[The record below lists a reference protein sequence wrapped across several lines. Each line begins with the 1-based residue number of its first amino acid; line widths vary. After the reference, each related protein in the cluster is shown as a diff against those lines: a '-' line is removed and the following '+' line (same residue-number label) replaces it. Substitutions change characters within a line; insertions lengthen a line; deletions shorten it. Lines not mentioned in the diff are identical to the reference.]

1 MPSLPD
7 RLASILR
14 DVLPAEEEPD
24 GALTVR
30 HDGTFASLRVV
41 SIAEDL
47 ELVSLTQ
54 ILAWDLPLT
63 KRLAEQVAKQARDI
77 NFGSVSLREKV
88 SEKAARRSSGRP
100 ASNTADVMLRYNFPG
115 TGLTDDALRTLI
127 LLVLETGAT
136 IRSALVGYGVC
147 SLCAERA
154 LVAATRRAEP
164 PWLHV
169 RRVGSLDLGGVLAPA
184 V

>member
-115 TGLTDDALRTLI
+115 TRRRVAHVDPF
-127 LLVLETGAT
+127 GAGDG
-136 IRSALVGYGVC
+136 RHDPQRARWLGVC

>member
-136 IRSALVGYGVC
+136 IRSALVGWECARCAPNVPWWRRHAGRSRHGCTFGVWGR
-147 SLCAERA
+147 STS
-154 LVAATRRAEP
+154 V
-164 PWLHV
+164 V
-169 RRVGSLDLGGVLAPA
+169 S
-184 V
+184 

>member
-63 KRLAEQVAKQARDI
+63 KRLAEPKLMSRACLATCAAKLWSARVQHRGRDAAIQLSRHRFDRRRVAHVDPFGAGDGRHDPQRARW
-77 NFGSVSLREKV
+77 L
-88 SEKAARRSSGRP
+88 
-100 ASNTADVMLRYNFPG
+100 
-115 TGLTDDALRTLI
+115 
-127 LLVLETGAT
+127 
-136 IRSALVGYGVC
+136 GVC